1 MIMVSGEEHKT
12 AHYAICTGIMA
23 LGMMIPGM
31 FSGALQE
38 WLGYRNFYI
47 WVMLSTIPGFVVT
60 ALISIDRDFGRKSMA

>member
-1 MIMVSGEEHKT
+1 
-12 AHYAICTGIMA
+12 
-23 LGMMIPGM
+23 MIPGM